1 MVSWRKI
8 PAFCAEQEINM
19 LKILE
24 CVPNIS
30 EGRDPAIVQVCC
42 DAVRSVAG
50 VTLMD
55 YSSDENHNRSVLSFL
70 GAPEAVVEAAVRLAK
85 VAAERIDLRV
95 HRGEHP
101 RMGAVDVIPFIPLR
115 GMDVEEAVTCSRTAA
130 ERIWAEAGIPV
141 YYYEDSATAE
151 HRKNLAHVR
160 RGEFEGLAEKTR
172 LPEWQPDVGQGY
184 HPSAGAVAVGAR
196 FPLIAFNINLTTD
209 DVSVADRIAR
219 KVRASGGGFPCVKAL
234 GIMLQS
240 RKVAQDSMN
249 LTNYTVTPIYR
260 VVEAVRAEAKALG
273 ADILCTELIGLTPMQ
288 ALADSAAYYLQLE
301 EYDFHRQVLE
311 NHLLEE

>member
-1 MVSWRKI
+1 
-8 PAFCAEQEINM
+8 M

-30 EGRDPAIVQVCC
+30 EGRDMAVVQACC

-70 GAPEAVVEAAVRLAK
+70 GAPEAVVEAAVRLAR
-85 VAAERIDLRV
+85 VAAERIDLRI

-115 GMDVEEAVTCSRTAA
+115 GMDTQEAVSYSRMAA
-130 ERIWAEAGIPV
+130 ERIWAEAGMSV
-141 YYYEDSATAE
+141 YYYEDSATAP
-151 HRKNLAHVR
+151 HRRNLADVR
-160 RGEFEGLAEKTR
+160 RGQFEGLAEKTK

-196 FPLIAFNINLTTD
+196 FPLIAFNINLSTD
-209 DVSVADRIAR
+209 DVAIADRIAR
-219 KVRASGGGFPCVKAL
+219 TVRASGGGLACVKAL
-234 GIMLQS
+234 GIKLHS
-240 RKVAQDSMN
+240 RNVAQVSMN

-260 VVEAVRAEAKALG
+260 VVELVRSEAKRWG
-273 ADILCTELIGLTPMQ
+273 ASIIGTELIGLTPMQ
-288 ALADSAAYYLQLE
+288 PLADSAAYYLQLE
-301 EYDFHRQVLE
+301 EYDFDRQVLE
-311 NHLLEE
+311 NYLLEE